1 MTDNSGKSVIVS
13 ATLVARAHFVARR
26 TLVND
31 SSCHLWTQSGPAD
44 FLATRLLGDNKV
56 SHNSN
61 VSPVP
66 DIVLSQG
73 DSFVSLSRCFYGRM
87 MPSFYYFI
95 TFTTTHLP
103 PTLPSFSL
111 LLHIIA
117 LCTRQPVLKS
127 EISDESGKKSSRAAL

>member
-1 MTDNSGKSVIVS
+1 MTDSSGKSVIVN
-13 ATLVARAHFVARR
+13 ATLVARAHFMARR

-31 SSCHLWTQSGPAD
+31 SSCHLWTQLGLAD
-44 FLATRLLGDNKV
+44 FLAMRLSGDNKV
-56 SHNSN
+56 SYNSN
-61 VSPVP
+61 IFPVP

-73 DSFVSLSRCFYGRM
+73 DKEICCNDGRM

-117 LCTRQPVLKS
+117 LCTRQPA
-127 EISDESGKKSSRAAL
+127 R